1 MSAEIWDIDGVLTT
15 TGTTPR
21 PEGIALVQAD
31 HAEGTR
37 IIIVT
42 GRHESRKAETERW
55 LAANDV
61 PYDEIHFNDFG
72 SAENPGPVI
81 DFKRYKYER
90 LIEELGADEID
101 YVVDNDADT
110 REMARSLGLRALA
123 LAEAIAEQESEMEN
137 EDELRSIDL
146 LAKMRDSAALGVKF
160 YEEGKGGDG
169 LTAQT
174 VEEAR
179 GIAAGRITA
188 DKVNR
193 MKAWIARHR
202 VDWEGVPQNSSPEDE
217 RFPGPGAVAAYLWAV
232 DPTDEADADRVMLW
246 CERYQASEEEN
257 REEPKTMTQK
267 PAALPIGMEYRVAKT
282 SALTVREDGRTF
294 SGYVALF
301 DSPSDGLGF
310 TEIIK
315 PNAFNRTLSRANRG
329 EANIVALYGH
339 DPMEFL
345 GSTAAG
351 NLTLR
356 TDETG
361 LIAELALPST
371 QRGNDLAALFDAGEA
386 VSMGMSFGFSIPTK
400 NGEKWDEDGTVRE
413 LREIRLHEVSLLSG
427 GQTPAYPAT
436 IGLGSVRALAARLDV
451 TPEQARDAVDALLS
465 GDVSRTAILVRAL
478 GAEKE
483 EEPIV
488 DAPVADEATPVAIIE
503 EELGTPVVPPSTLAY
518 LASIE
523 SRRK

>member
-1 MSAEIWDIDGVLTT
+1 MSASIWDIDGVITT
-15 TGTTPR
+15 SGDTPR
-21 PEGIALVQAD
+21 PEIIALIQRDA
-31 HAEGTR
+31 AAGEK

-55 LAANDV
+55 LRDNDV
-61 PYDEIHFNDFG
+61 PYTELHMNDFG
-72 SAENPGPVI
+72 SAENPGPSI
-81 DFKRYKYER
+81 DYKRYKFAR
-90 LIEELGADEID
+90 LVEEYGEELE
-101 YVVDNDADT
+101 YVVDNEPDVRAAARELGLEAYTVDEIIAD
-110 REMARSLGLRALA
+110 EMA
-123 LAEAIAEQESEMEN
+123 ESDQAN
-137 EDELRSIDL
+137 RSIDL
-146 LAKMRDSAALGVKF
+146 LAKMRRSAALGLKF
-160 YEEGKGGDG
+160 YAEGKGGDG
-169 LTAQT
+169 LQDQT
-174 VEEAR
+174 IEEAR
-179 GIAAGRITA
+179 GIAEGRITG
-188 DKVNR
+188 DKVTR
-193 MKAWIARHR
+193 MGAWIARHR
-202 VDWEGVPQNSSPEDE
+202 VDWEGVSQNSDPTDE

-232 DPTDEADADRVMLW
+232 DPTDPADTDRVLEW
-246 CERYQASEEEN
+246 VARYQASEES
-257 REEPKTMTQK
+257 REETPTMTQK
-267 PAALPIGMEYRVAKT
+267 PAHLPVGMEYRTTKT

-301 DSPSDGLGF
+301 DSPSEGLGF
-310 TEIIK
+310 TEVIK
-315 PNAFNRTLSRANRG
+315 PAAFNRTLSRAKRG

-361 LIAELALPST
+361 LIAELSLPST

-400 NGEKWDEDGTVRE
+400 TGESWSEDGAVRE
-413 LREIRLHEVSLLSG
+413 LREVRLHEVSLLSG

-451 TPEQARDAVDALLS
+451 SPEEARDAVDALLS
-465 GDVSRTAILVRAL
+465 GDVTRTAILVRAL
-478 GAEKE
+478 GADKE
-483 EEPIV
+483 EEPV
-488 DAPVADEATPVAIIE
+488 VAPVADEPAPAAIIE
-503 EELGTPVVPPSTLAY
+503 EEAPTPVVPPSTLAY

>member
-1 MSAEIWDIDGVLTT
+1 MPYELQADRADCDGVAVVKTET
-15 TGTTPR
+15 NEIVPG
-21 PEGIALVQAD
+21 GC
-31 HAEGTR
+31 HA
-37 IIIVT
+37 
-42 GRHESRKAETERW
+42 TE
-55 LAANDV
+55 
-61 PYDEIHFNDFG
+61 
-72 SAENPGPVI
+72 
-81 DFKRYKYER
+81 
-90 LIEELGADEID
+90 
-101 YVVDNDADT
+101 
-110 REMARSLGLRALA
+110 
-123 LAEAIAEQESEMEN
+123 AEAQAQLTALNIAEAEE
-137 EDELRSIDL
+137 RSIDL
-146 LAKMRDSAALGVKF
+146 LAKMRDSAELGLKF
-160 YEEGKGGDG
+160 YAEGKGGDG
-169 LTAQT
+169 LTDQT

-179 GIAAGRITA
+179 DIAAGRITE

-193 MKAWIARHR
+193 MAAWIARHR
-202 VDWEGVPQNSSPEDE
+202 VDWEGVPQNSDPADE

-232 DPTDEADADRVMLW
+232 DPTDAEDADRVLAW
-246 CERYQASEEEN
+246 VERYQASEVEEDEEEDEDT
-257 REEPKTMTQK
+257 REEKRPMTQK
-267 PAALPIGMEYRVAKT
+267 PAALPVGMEYRVAKT

-310 TEIIK
+310 TEVIK
-315 PNAFNRTLSRANRG
+315 PSAFNRTLSRANRG

-436 IGLGSVRALAARLDV
+436 IGLGSVRALANRLDV
-451 TPEQARDAVDALLS
+451 TPEEARDAVDALLS
-465 GDVSRTAILVRAL
+465 GDVTRTAILVRAL

-483 EEPIV
+483 EEPTA
-488 DAPVADEATPVAIIE
+488 DAPVADEPAPTAITE
-503 EELGTPVVPPSTLAY
+503 EEAPTPVVPPSTLAH

-523 SRRK
+523 ARRK

>member
-1 MSAEIWDIDGVLTT
+1 MSRSLLSLWLAF
-15 TGTTPR
+15 
-21 PEGIALVQAD
+21 ALAG
-31 HAEGTR
+31 AAAR
-37 IIIVT
+37 VT
-42 GRHESRKAETERW
+42 GAELKFDFSAVPERATPPGFRSVLVGQGPPGEW
-55 LAANDV
+55 QVLLADFPSALK
-61 PYDEIHFNDFG
+61 PYG
-72 SAENPGPVI
+72 
-81 DFKRYKYER
+81 
-90 LIEELGADEID
+90 
-101 YVVDNDADT
+101 
-110 REMARSLGLRALA
+110 
-123 LAEAIAEQESEMEN
+123 AEAPNTS
-137 EDELRSIDL
+137 RRKV
-146 LAKMRDSAALGVKF
+146 LAQLASDP
-160 YEEGKGGDG
+160 
-169 LTAQT
+169 T
-174 VEEAR
+174 
-179 GIAAGRITA
+179 
-188 DKVNR
+188 
-193 MKAWIARHR
+193 
-202 VDWEGVPQNSSPEDE
+202 DE

-232 DPTDEADADRVMLW
+232 DPTDADDADRVLAW
-246 CERYQASEEEN
+246 VERYQASEEGEDEDEGEDEEN
-257 REEPKTMTQK
+257 REEKPTMTQK
-267 PAALPIGMEYRVAKT
+267 PAALPVGMEYRVAKT
-282 SALTVREDGRTF
+282 SALTVRDDGRTF

-310 TEIIK
+310 TEVIK

-436 IGLGSVRALAARLDV
+436 IGLGSVRALANRLDV
-451 TPEQARDAVDALLS
+451 TPEEARDAVDALLS
-465 GDVSRTAILVRAL
+465 GDVTRTAILVRAL

-483 EEPIV
+483 EEPTA
-488 DAPVADEATPVAIIE
+488 DAPVADEPAPVAIIDE
-503 EELGTPVVPPSTLAY
+503 GKAPEVVPPSTLAY

>member
-1 MSAEIWDIDGVLTT
+1 MPYELQADRADCDGVAVVKTET
-15 TGTTPR
+15 NEVVPG
-21 PEGIALVQAD
+21 GC
-31 HAEGTR
+31 HA
-37 IIIVT
+37 
-42 GRHESRKAETERW
+42 TE
-55 LAANDV
+55 
-61 PYDEIHFNDFG
+61 
-72 SAENPGPVI
+72 
-81 DFKRYKYER
+81 
-90 LIEELGADEID
+90 
-101 YVVDNDADT
+101 
-110 REMARSLGLRALA
+110 
-123 LAEAIAEQESEMEN
+123 AEAQAQLTALNIAEAEE
-137 EDELRSIDL
+137 RSIDL
-146 LAKMRDSAALGVKF
+146 LAKMRDSAELGLKF
-160 YEEGKGGDG
+160 YAEGKGGDG
-169 LTAQT
+169 LTDQT

-179 GIAAGRITA
+179 DIAAGRITE

-193 MKAWIARHR
+193 MAAWIARHR
-202 VDWEGVPQNSSPEDE
+202 VDWEGVPQNSDPADE

-232 DPTDEADADRVMLW
+232 DPTDAEDADRVLAW
-246 CERYQASEEEN
+246 VERYQASEEGEEEDEDT
-257 REEPKTMTQK
+257 REEKRPMTQK
-267 PAALPIGMEYRVAKT
+267 PAALPVGIEYRVAKT

-310 TEIIK
+310 TEVIK
-315 PNAFNRTLSRANRG
+315 PSAFNRTLSRANRG

-339 DPMEFL
+339 DPKEFL
-345 GSTAAG
+345 ASTAAG

-436 IGLGSVRALAARLDV
+436 IGLGSVRALANRLDV
-451 TPEQARDAVDALLS
+451 TPEEARDAVDALLS
-465 GDVSRTAILVRAL
+465 GDVTRTAILVRAL

-483 EEPIV
+483 EEPTA
-488 DAPVADEATPVAIIE
+488 DAPVADEPAPAAIIE
-503 EELGTPVVPPSTLAY
+503 EVVTPVVPPSTLAH
-518 LASIE
+518 LVSIE

>member
-1 MSAEIWDIDGVLTT
+1 MPYE
-15 TGTTPR
+15 
-21 PEGIALVQAD
+21 
-31 HAEGTR
+31 R
-37 IIIVT
+37 IF
-42 GRHESRKAETERW
+42 
-55 LAANDV
+55 L
-61 PYDEIHFNDFG
+61 NDFN
-72 SAENPGPVI
+72 ENPGPNVVEA
-81 DFKRYKYER
+81 FKAWKYAKIVDEFG
-90 LIEELGADEID
+90 LDEID
-101 YVVDNDADT
+101 YVVDESA
-110 REMARSLGLRALA
+110 EARSN
-123 LAEAIAEQESEMEN
+123 AEGMGIDAYSPTEVL
-137 EDELRSIDL
+137 EDEAEERSIDL
-146 LAKMRDSAALGVKF
+146 LAKMRDSAELGLKF
-160 YEEGKGGDG
+160 YAEGKGGDG
-169 LTAQT
+169 LTDQT
-174 VEEAR
+174 IEEAR
-179 GIAAGRITA
+179 DIAAGRITE

-193 MKAWIARHR
+193 MGAWIARHR
-202 VDWEGVPQNSSPEDE
+202 ADWEGVPQNSDPTDE

-232 DPTDEADADRVMLW
+232 DPTDADDADRVLAW
-246 CERYQASEEEN
+246 VERYQASEEGEDEDEGEDEEN
-257 REEPKTMTQK
+257 REEKPTMTQK
-267 PAALPIGMEYRVAKT
+267 PAALPVGMEYRVAKT
-282 SALTVREDGRTF
+282 SALTVRDDGRTF

-310 TEIIK
+310 TEVIK

-436 IGLGSVRALAARLDV
+436 IGLGSVRALANRLDV
-451 TPEQARDAVDALLS
+451 TPEEARDAVDALLS
-465 GDVSRTAILVRAL
+465 GDVTRTAILVRAL

-483 EEPIV
+483 EEPTA
-488 DAPVADEATPVAIIE
+488 DAPVADEPAPVAIIDE
-503 EELGTPVVPPSTLAY
+503 GKAPEVVPPSTLAY

>member
-1 MSAEIWDIDGVLTT
+1 MSVEIWDIDGVLTT

-21 PEGIALVQAD
+21 PEAVALVQAD
-31 HAEGTR
+31 HAEGTK

-42 GRHESRKAETERW
+42 ARFENRKAETERW
-55 LAANDV
+55 LKDNEI
-61 PYDEIHFNDFG
+61 PYDQLHLNDFG
-72 SAENPGPVI
+72 TADNPGPAV
-81 DFKRYKYER
+81 DFKTYKFKK
-90 LIEELGADEID
+90 LIEEFGLEAID
-101 YVVDNDADT
+101 YVVDNDPDIRKAAED
-110 REMARSLGLRALA
+110 LGLTAYTV
-123 LAEAIAEQESEMEN
+123 AEVIADQQGEEMDGE
-137 EDELRSIDL
+137 EARSIDL
-146 LAKMRDSAALGVKF
+146 LSKMRDSATLGVKF
-160 YEEGKGGDG
+160 YDEGKGGDG

-174 VEEAR
+174 VEEAK
-179 GIAAGRITA
+179 GIAAGRVTA
-188 DKVNR
+188 DKVTR

-202 VDWEGVPQNSSPEDE
+202 VDWEGVPQNNDPTDE

-232 DPTDEADADRVMLW
+232 DPTDEADADRVTLW
-246 CERYQASEEEN
+246 CERYLASEEN
-257 REEPKTMTQK
+257 REETPTMTQK
-267 PAALPIGMEYRVAKT
+267 PAHLPVGMEYRVAKT

-310 TEIIK
+310 TEVIK
-315 PNAFNRTLSRANRG
+315 PSAFNRTLSRANRG

-436 IGLGSVRALAARLDV
+436 IGLGSVRALANRLDV
-451 TPEQARDAVDALLS
+451 TPEEARDAVDALLS
-465 GDVSRTAILVRAL
+465 GDVTRTAILVRAL

-483 EEPIV
+483 EEPTA
-488 DAPVADEATPVAIIE
+488 DAPVADEPAPVAITE

-523 SRRK
+523 ARRK